1 MPEMLLLLLLSL
13 PLLLLLRDGFGSES
27 VLAGTER
34 GTTRDLVVAA
44 RAH

>member
-1 MPEMLLLLLLSL
+1 MLLLLLLSL
-13 PLLLLLRDGFGSES
+13 PLLLLRDGFGSES

-34 GTTRDLVVAA
+34 ETTRDLVVAA